1 MWHGCRLID
10 FIVALLVLSSN
21 RCQRLLCY
29 GFCRA
34 FFFILGREVWC
45 IKAFCLV
52 LPSFPRK
59 RWRFTTAYAGQSIFA
74 LGIRSNMD
82 SRFRGNDGD
91 TRRKLVTS
99 LEDTSNNHLFRR
111 PSAGRGPAPLTIL
124 KSLGPDLCRDDEQ
137 KSMWRFATRRRL
149 ITTLKEASSN
159 DIQRH
164 QSVAP
169 AKAGAQRL

>member
-1 MWHGCRLID
+1 MPSNRFHRSTTGSVVKPVSKAAVLWVLSRFFLYSWQRSLVHKSLLSCVAVIPAKA
-10 FIVALLVLSSN
+10 VALYNGV
-21 RCQRLLCY
+21 
-29 GFCRA
+29 CR
-34 FFFILGREVWC
+34 
-45 IKAFCLV
+45 
-52 LPSFPRK
+52 
-59 RWRFTTAYAGQSIFA
+59 SIH
-74 LGIRSNMD
+74 LRPWHKN
-82 SRFRGNDGD
+82 GD